1 MARLFSSNDARV
13 IFLHEPISRQADVY
27 ETHHESFLVSFYSI
41 NFFDAFPAYLDESK
55 ACILYVHLNT

>member
-1 MARLFSSNDARV
+1 MVRVFFSNDACD
-13 IFLHEPISRQADVY
+13 ILLHEPISWQADVY
-27 ETHHESFLVSFYSI
+27 ETHHESFLVSLYSI